1 MRIERVEYQTVWTG
15 ALWRESYAPKPAPSM
30 AMVLKP
36 TPHMQK
42 SRERLHVAA
51 GYFRQA
57 HTAIDL
63 AKAMRWK
70 EDLARRICV
79 KLVRQGVIERVGYV
93 ERVGA
98 HGTPL
103 TIYRVTQ

>member
-1 MRIERVEYQTVWTG
+1 MEMEVVWTG
-15 ALWRESYAPKPAPSM
+15 SKWRESYAPKPAPSV

-42 SRERLHVAA
+42 SRERLQVAA
-51 GYFRQA
+51 GYFRHA

-79 KLVRQGVIERVGYV
+79 KLVRQGVIERIGYV
-93 ERVGA
+93 QRVGA

-103 TIYRVTQ
+103 TIYRKAQL